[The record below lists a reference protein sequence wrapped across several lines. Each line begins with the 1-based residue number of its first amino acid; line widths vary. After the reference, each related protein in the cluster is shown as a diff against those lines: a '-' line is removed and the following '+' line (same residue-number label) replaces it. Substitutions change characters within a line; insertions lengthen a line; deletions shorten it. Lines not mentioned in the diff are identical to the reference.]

1 MLRKHAI
8 CGIKPGDRFSVTR
21 TFKESDI
28 QAFADASGD
37 YNPVHFDERFSRSRG
52 FSGRICHGLLV
63 GALVTE
69 IGGQIGCLATNMS
82 FELKKPVYLDE
93 TVTCELEIISVDEK
107 GRTEAK
113 AVIANSQGQTVM
125 TANLSGVVAQDSQKR
140 VMEQMLAEG
149 DPTNKAQGTRYKVQ
163 GER

>member
-1 MLRKHAI
+1 MRKHAI

-21 TFKESDI
+21 TLKESDM
-28 QAFADASGD
+28 QAFADVSRD
-37 YNPVHFDERFSRSRG
+37 YNPVHFDERFARSRG

-63 GALVTE
+63 GALLTE
-69 IGGQIGCLATNMS
+69 IGGQIGCLATHMS
-82 FELKKPVYLDE
+82 FDFKKSVYLNE

-113 AVIANSQGQTVM
+113 AVIADSQGQTVM
-125 TANLSGVVAQDSQKR
+125 TASLAGVLPQDSQKR

-149 DPTNKAQGTRYKVQ
+149 DPTNKA
-163 GER
+163 